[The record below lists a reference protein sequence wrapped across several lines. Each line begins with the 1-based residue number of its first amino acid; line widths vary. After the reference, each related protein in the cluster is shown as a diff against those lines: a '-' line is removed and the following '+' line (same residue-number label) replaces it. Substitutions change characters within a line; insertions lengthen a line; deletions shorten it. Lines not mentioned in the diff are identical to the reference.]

1 MSAWATG
8 TDRSIAG
15 IAESVLS
22 SFSLE
27 LVNDVEFVGLTSTGF
42 EQATRAGEASASASF
57 TVLYDD
63 NFTGLFET
71 FNNQTTGAS
80 QGATLMNHQA
90 AIVDEYFGFKIASSV
105 ITDVSFNEANL
116 MMLDVSVKALG
127 AGEGSSTELIEIG
140 C

>member
-8 TDRSIAG
+8 THRSIAG

-27 LVNDVEFVGLTSTGF
+27 LVNDVQFVGLTSTGF
-42 EQATRAGEASASASF
+42 EQATRAGEASATASF

-90 AIVDEYFGFKIASSV
+90 SIVDDYFGFQNSK
-105 ITDVSFNEANL
+105 
-116 MMLDVSVKALG
+116 
-127 AGEGSSTELIEIG
+127 
-140 C
+140 

>member
-1 MSAWATG
+1 MSDWSNPTY
-8 TDRSIAG
+8 RQIAG
-15 IAESVLS
+15 VDDAILS

-27 LVNDVEFVGLTSTGF
+27 LINDVQFVGLTSTGF
-42 EQATRAGEASASASF
+42 EQATRAGEASATASF

-80 QGATLMNHQA
+80 QGITTMNPDDS
-90 AIVDEYFGFKIASSV
+90 ISDGEFGFKMANSI
-105 ITDVSFNEANL
+105 ITDISFNEANL

-127 AGEGSSTELIEIG
+127 AGEGSSTALISVG